1 MNVGEKMYSW
11 KPSVYYESADFSS
24 MSFKLPQLSQVI
36 KMTPSLSGNEGRL
49 RLSNR
54 YGKEDLWF
62 DEIKVSLDASFKDAI
77 QVTYNYQ
84 EEIFLPQGEN
94 VMTDGFFLDIEANQP
109 IYVWMKATRQQSYS
123 DYKSTFE
130 TTLTNASFVRKAN
143 LLPKLKETTTL
154 KKGWFCLE
162 SLEVWSNKK
171 VEYFEF
177 AGDSLMEMGM
187 ITTPIKQALMQQ
199 FPEKYVFLETAVSG
213 NRLCY
218 DAPKDT
224 KIHATFGDSLLKRIQ
239 QNNSGI
245 IPMVR
250 LISIGANDLM
260 VPLIAKDARN
270 QLMSTDKYQAAISQ
284 LKNLQETQSY
294 FLNLPPFKVQTS
306 LPDEDIK
313 QVQKIRQQINQWTR
327 TQMNYVDLAPV
338 IETVSCETKTEY
350 DFGDQMH
357 LNQLGGKK
365 VAQVVLENLINKL

>member
-1 MNVGEKMYSW
+1 MYSW

-24 MSFKLPQLSQVI
+24 MPFKLPQLSQVI
-36 KMTPSLSGNEGRL
+36 KLTPSLSGNEGRL

-62 DEIKVSLDASFKDAI
+62 DEIKVSLDASFNNAI
-77 QVTYNYQ
+77 SVTYNYQ
-84 EEIFLPQGEN
+84 EEIFLPKGE
-94 VMTDGFFLDIEANQP
+94 VLMTDGFFLGIEANQP

-130 TTLTNASFVRKAN
+130 TTLTNASFVRKFN
-143 LLPKLKETTTL
+143 LLPKLKATTTL

-162 SLEVWSNKK
+162 AIEVWSDKQ
-171 VEYFEF
+171 VEYLEF

-187 ITTPIKQALMQQ
+187 ITTPIKQALLQQ
-199 FPEKYVFLETAVSG
+199 MPEKYVFLETAVSG

-224 KIHATFGDSLLKRIQ
+224 KIHTTFGDSLLKRIQ

-245 IPMVR
+245 IPKVR
-250 LISIGANDLM
+250 LVSIGANDLM
-260 VPLIAKDARN
+260 VPLIAKDAQN
-270 QLMSTDKYQAAISQ
+270 QIMTLDKYQIAISQ
-284 LKNLQETQSY
+284 LKKLQNTQTY
-294 FLNLPPFKVQTS
+294 LLNLPPFKVQ
-306 LPDEDIK
+306 PIFGDVDVK
-313 QVQKIRQQINQWTR
+313 KVQKIRQEINQWTR
-327 TQMNYVDLAPV
+327 IQMNYFDLTPI
-338 IETVSCETKTEY
+338 IETVSCETKAEY

-365 VAQVVLENLINKL
+365 VAQVILLDLINKL